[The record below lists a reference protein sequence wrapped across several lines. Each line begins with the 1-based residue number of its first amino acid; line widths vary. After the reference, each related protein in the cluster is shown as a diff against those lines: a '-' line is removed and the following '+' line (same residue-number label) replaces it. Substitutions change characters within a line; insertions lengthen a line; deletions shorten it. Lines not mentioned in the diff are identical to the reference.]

1 MHCVNNAGYFRK
13 KGEMR
18 MICDLS
24 TVLNH
29 DGAVL
34 DISGTVSFAEDAFGR
49 DVSFADGVSVSGS
62 ITCRGNVLELCAHV
76 EGAFLANCARCLK
89 ELKEELS
96 FDFSETLV
104 QEGDE
109 VTDRDSVI
117 VFAGMQIDLSDI
129 VVSNILLHMDYRY
142 LCSDDCRG
150 ICPKCGADL
159 NQGDCG
165 CVNDAID
172 PRWEKLKNFQ

>member
-1 MHCVNNAGYFRK
+1 
-13 KGEMR
+13 

-34 DISGTVSFAEDAFGR
+34 DISGTVSFAEDAFGA
-49 DVSFADGVSVSGS
+49 DVSFADGAAVCGS
-62 ITCRGNVLELCAHV
+62 ITCRGNVLELSAHV

-89 ELKEELS
+89 ELKQTLS
-96 FDFSETLV
+96 FDFTETLV
-104 QEGDE
+104 QEGEE

-117 VFAGMQIDLSDI
+117 VFAGMQIDLSEI
-129 VVSNILLHMDYRY
+129 VVSNILLHLSYRY
-142 LCSDDCRG
+142 LCSETCRG
-150 ICPKCGADL
+150 ICPKCGADRNL
-159 NQGDCG
+159 SDCG
-165 CVNDAID
+165 CVNDEID